1 MSLVAR
7 HLEIPKKIFFYIPK
21 KLSSGQAILEVISKK
36 ENVSIG
42 DYYEFIVPSPKGIEK
57 FIGVIKSVNGKTVI
71 VSIKDKAP
79 PQRKFNRLIIN
90 RIYIPVGIFI
100 DDFDRTFT
108 GILKD
113 FSLGGFRAQFSKK
126 DFDLFQKLCDDLG
139 IKPIARAVVRF
150 PNLKERYEV
159 DIIPVRFNIDDCSIG
174 FSYTFNTKNEN
185 VLKIYEKI
193 VKEQNKQT

>member
-7 HLEIPKKIFFYIPK
+7 HIEIPKKIFFYTPK
-21 KLSSGQAILEVISKK
+21 KLNSKEAILQIISKK

-42 DYYEFIVPSPKGIEK
+42 DYYEFIIPSTKGVEK
-57 FIGVIKSVNGKTVI
+57 FIGVVESIDGKTVI

-90 RIYIPVGIFI
+90 RIYIPVGVFI
-100 DDFDRTFT
+100 DDLNKSFA
-108 GILKD
+108 GILRD
-113 FSLGGFRAQFSKK
+113 FSLGGFRAQFSKR
-126 DFDLFQKLCDDLG
+126 DFNLFNEICNELG
-139 IKPIARAVVRF
+139 IKPIARAVIKF
-150 PNLKERYEV
+150 PNLKECYEV
-159 DIIPVRFNIDDCSIG
+159 DIIPVRFNEDDFSVG

-193 VKEQNKQT
+193 MEEQHRQS